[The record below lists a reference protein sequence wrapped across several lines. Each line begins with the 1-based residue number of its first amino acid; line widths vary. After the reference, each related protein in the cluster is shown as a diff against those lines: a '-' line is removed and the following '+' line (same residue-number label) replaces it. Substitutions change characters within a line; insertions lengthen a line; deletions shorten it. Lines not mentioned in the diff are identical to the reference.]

1 MGPVIVCILIGL
13 VIGFITV
20 MLMKGQLKSV
30 YQRSGA
36 EDYVAAGSLDLQVST
51 DRFLYENTTRTPRPK
66 NDNKK

>member
-20 MLMKGQLKSV
+20 MLMKSQLKSV

-36 EDYVAAGSLDLQVST
+36 EDYVAPDSLDLHVST
-51 DRFLYENTTRTPRPK
+51 DRYLYENTTRTPKPK
-66 NDNKK
+66 SDKK